1 MTRMHRLLDRQI
13 RKASANGGTLDIDEL
28 LRLVSL
34 TYTEDEED
42 SRRTDRSIQ
51 LMVDELDAANHSLT
65 HAGEQLKLTLES
77 VQHGIMMIDAGARIS
92 VCNAQARE
100 LLALPDSI
108 TIGSPFPDLVDWFN
122 HFDVLGEND
131 GAATITISEAC
142 DVEVHVRPTAQQGCV
157 IVIEN
162 VTADR
167 LRERALLQAEAEYR
181 SLFDNSVHGIY
192 RHRLDGTQIRVNP
205 ALAQFNGF
213 ANEAEQI
220 ASPKVRT
227 GSWYVDPARA
237 AEFKTLMERDGRVKD
252 FVSQVRRHATG
263 EAVWI
268 TENAWYVR
276 DAEGKPSFIE
286 GTIQDASERIASQET
301 MSRLANVDALTGAK
315 SRFRFMQRLREEVAT
330 TTNRFVLY
338 CIDLDMFKDVNDVFG
353 HAAGDAVLKSVT
365 DRLFRIV
372 NGGAIV
378 ARLGGDE
385 FAILSSTHSDIEAP
399 EALART
405 IVEAMRVAVPVEG
418 RNHYV
423 GASVGIAL
431 FPAHGHTAEEL
442 LRSADMAL
450 YAAKAAGRNGWRLFD
465 SELRDTLEHRK
476 RLEDE
481 LRGALDRD
489 EIDLHYQPVMGAG
502 NKLLGFESLMR
513 WNHPVLGN
521 VPPSEFIPIAE
532 KSGLMG
538 KLGSYA
544 ITRACEAI
552 SLLPK
557 PLSVGVNVSAN
568 QFRMPG
574 FFAHVQRELNRL
586 DLDPHRLT
594 LEITES
600 VLVDSEKIAGNLLG
614 DLRKLGVKIA
624 IDDFG
629 TGYSSLSYLQHF
641 PINAVKID
649 RSFVAGMANQRAN
662 MAVIRAVI
670 GIGRDLDID
679 VIAEGIETAEQA
691 AMLGREGC
699 TMLQGYLFGRPKP
712 LTEAVADLAV
722 QLLGDTG
729 PEPLRKTA

>member
-1 MTRMHRLLDRQI
+1 
-13 RKASANGGTLDIDEL
+13 
-28 LRLVSL
+28 
-34 TYTEDEED
+34 
-42 SRRTDRSIQ
+42 
-51 LMVDELDAANHSLT
+51 
-65 HAGEQLKLTLES
+65 
-77 VQHGIMMIDAGARIS
+77 
-92 VCNAQARE
+92 
-100 LLALPDSI
+100 
-108 TIGSPFPDLVDWFN
+108 
-122 HFDVLGEND
+122 
-131 GAATITISEAC
+131 
-142 DVEVHVRPTAQQGCV
+142 
-157 IVIEN
+157 
-162 VTADR
+162 
-167 LRERALLQAEAEYR
+167 
-181 SLFDNSVHGIY
+181 
-192 RHRLDGTQIRVNP
+192 
-205 ALAQFNGF
+205 
-213 ANEAEQI
+213 
-220 ASPKVRT
+220 
-227 GSWYVDPARA
+227 
-237 AEFKTLMERDGRVKD
+237 
-252 FVSQVRRHATG
+252 
-263 EAVWI
+263 
-268 TENAWYVR
+268 
-276 DAEGKPSFIE
+276 
-286 GTIQDASERIASQET
+286 
-301 MSRLANVDALTGAK
+301 
-315 SRFRFMQRLREEVAT
+315 
-330 TTNRFVLY
+330 
-338 CIDLDMFKDVNDVFG
+338 
-353 HAAGDAVLKSVT
+353 
-365 DRLFRIV
+365 
-372 NGGAIV
+372 
-378 ARLGGDE
+378 
-385 FAILSSTHSDIEAP
+385 
-399 EALART
+399 
-405 IVEAMRVAVPVEG
+405 MRVAVPVEG

>member
-1 MTRMHRLLDRQI
+1 MTRFHRLLDRQI
-13 RKASANGGTLDIDEL
+13 RKASASGGTLNIEEL

-51 LMVDELDAANHSLT
+51 LMVDELDAANQSLA
-65 HAGEQLKLTLES
+65 HAGERLELTLES
-77 VQHGIMMIDAGARIS
+77 VQHGIMMIDAEARIS

-100 LLALPDSI
+100 LLALPDAI
-108 TIGSPFPDLVDWFN
+108 TIGSPFPDLVAWFN
-122 HFDVLGEND
+122 QFEVLGEND
-131 GAATITISEAC
+131 GAATIAISGAFY
-142 DVEVHVRPTAQQGCV
+142 VEIHVRPTSQQGCV
-157 IVIEN
+157 IVIED

-167 LRERALLQAEAEYR
+167 QRERALLQTEAEYR

-227 GSWYVDPARA
+227 GSWYVDPARG
-237 AEFKTLMERDGRVKD
+237 AEFKALMERDGRVKD
-252 FVSQVRRHATG
+252 FVSQVRRHSTG

-276 DAEGKPSFIE
+276 DADGKPIFIE
-286 GTIQDASERIASQET
+286 GTIQDASERIAAQEAMT
-301 MSRLANVDALTGAK
+301 RLANYDALTGAK

-372 NGGAIV
+372 SGGAIV

-385 FAILSSTHSDIEAP
+385 FAILSSTHSDIDAP
-399 EALART
+399 EGLART

-431 FPAHGHTAEEL
+431 FPAHGNTAEEL

-481 LRGALDRD
+481 LRGALDRN

-513 WNHPVLGN
+513 WKHPVLGN

-538 KLGSYA
+538 TLGSYA

-557 PLSVGVNVSAN
+557 PLAVGVNVSAN

-649 RSFVAGMANQRAN
+649 RSFVAGMVDQRAN

-691 AMLGREGC
+691 AILGREGC
-699 TMLQGYLFGRPKP
+699 TMLQGYLFGKPKP

-722 QLLGDTG
+722 QLLGSSA
-729 PEPLRKTA
+729 PEPLRKSA